1 MRKCEFCHFV
11 NDLWSIRCCWI
22 LMDICSTLCLT
33 VFIRWLLSV
42 ETNNKRNLSLLT
54 PKLPA
59 TSFTAH
65 SSDTRQRASRKK
77 QHSKSVNTSKI
88 VNNMMQYIHFTNG
101 MLQKKYRFDSKTTNT
116 AGVFIWKK
124 QNLNQWCLFIYF
136 FNFFFLSAPNIPWN
150 FERRISETRNPTSL
164 VWTSSR
170 LFAKQ
175 RRVWQSRQLW
185 RSRMRLDV
193 SAAPVHSVFIK
204 PFDSRRK
211 QWHMITWLWAKF
223 NHTCASCCSKFP
235 GCFLDAKKASG
246 FHTSAKLWF
255 HLVAVWWPQNKTKNS
270 TLLGCS
276 SLFAPLQN

>member
-22 LMDICSTLCLT
+22 LMDICSTFCLT

-65 SSDTRQRASRKK
+65 RSEQGDTRQRASRKK

-136 FNFFFLSAPNIPWN
+136 FNFFF
-150 FERRISETRNPTSL
+150 FISTKHPMKLWKANLGDEKPDQFGVNLIQAFCQTETSL
-164 VWTSSR
+164 TVTTA
-170 LFAKQ
+170 LKVPDEA
-175 RRVWQSRQLW
+175 
-185 RSRMRLDV
+185 
-193 SAAPVHSVFIK
+193 
-204 PFDSRRK
+204 
-211 QWHMITWLWAKF
+211 
-223 NHTCASCCSKFP
+223 
-235 GCFLDAKKASG
+235 GCQCGA
-246 FHTSAKLWF
+246 
-255 HLVAVWWPQNKTKNS
+255 
-270 TLLGCS
+270 S
-276 SLFAPLQN
+276 SLRIHKALW